1 MVPPPW
7 ARCLGPE
14 AGDQCG
20 KFGDSGARSESFAVG
35 SVLYFITRGHE
46 PYDDGEFGP
55 QVGSAQVSL
64 LQFML
69 FPSLDNTPLDIIIQK
84 CWYGEYNLLEDL
96 AKDSKQFAGRST
108 RPRATAL
115 DPILYKHIQNEC
127 QQLVDAG
134 FLELKK

>member
-1 MVPPPW
+1 M
-7 ARCLGPE
+7 
-14 AGDQCG
+14 
-20 KFGDSGARSESFAVG
+20 
-35 SVLYFITRGHE
+35 LYFITRGHE

-69 FPSLDNTPLDIIIQK
+69 FPSLDNTPFDIIIQK